1 MKKIAIILL
10 TLLLAVPGF
19 AQGRYG
25 KDSAECVK
33 YLSYYSELVKQ
44 NNLKDAAPFWRQ
56 AFSLCPPTAN
66 QNMLINGQRII
77 REEIAQNK
85 KDPVRYKEL
94 VDTLLLLSDVRAQ
107 YYPKFTVKS
116 LDNKAIDVV
125 NYYGSDYETQ
135 YKLLTDILDQIKSEA
150 SPVVFVKQMEAAV
163 NMYKNE
169 KLTPEDVMNNY
180 TKISGYLDDKIDSSN
195 DPQYRG
201 AKQDVESHLIN
212 SGVASCDNL
221 VALYTPRFE
230 ANPADEALLT
240 NMVKMLSKSE
250 CMNTDLFL
258 RSIVALNEINPTAS
272 SVYGLY
278 RLYSSRDENTKAAE
292 ALERAISLLNPEDV
306 QTKADYTFEL
316 ATYYFKK
323 CGKAASAVA
332 KAKEAAEI
340 DESYRGKA
348 YLLIGT
354 IWGAQKCGGDE
365 VSSRAHFWVAVDY
378 LQRAAAADSSV
389 AEEANS
395 LAAQYRRYFP
405 KTEDAFFLDITDG
418 SSYTVSCGGMTE
430 RTTVRT
436 TVRTNK

>member
-1 MKKIAIILL
+1 MKKFSIIIL
-10 TLLLAVPGF
+10 TLLLAVPIF

-56 AFSLCPPTAN
+56 ALTLCPPTAN

-77 REEIAQNK
+77 RGEIAQNR

-94 VDTLLLLSDVRAQ
+94 VDTLLMLSDIRAQ
-107 YYPKFTVKS
+107 YYPQYAVKS

-125 NYYGSDYETQ
+125 NFYGSDYEAQ
-135 YKLLTDILDQIKSEA
+135 YKLLTDILTQIKTEA
-150 SPVVFVKQMEAAV
+150 SPVVFVKQMQATAE
-163 NMYKNE
+163 MYKNE
-169 KLTPEDVMNNY
+169 KLDPEAVMGNY
-180 TKISGYLDDKIDSSN
+180 TTISGYLDDKIAASN
-195 DPQYRG
+195 NHEYRD
-201 AKQDVESHLIN
+201 AKRDVETILIDC
-212 SGVASCDNL
+212 GVASCDNL

-230 ANPADEALLT
+230 ASPNDEALLS

-258 RSIVALNEINPTAS
+258 HAIVALNEINPTAS

-292 ALERAISLLNPEDV
+292 SLERAISLLNPDDV

-323 CGKAASAVA
+323 CGKAAAAVE

-340 DESYRGKA
+340 DESYKGKA

-378 LQRAAAADSSV
+378 LQRAAAADASV
-389 AEEANS
+389 AEEANG

-418 SSYTVSCGGMTE
+418 SGYTVSCGGMTE

-436 TVRTNK
+436 NK

>member
-1 MKKIAIILL
+1 MKKIALILM
-10 TLLLAVPGF
+10 TLVLALPVF
-19 AQGRYG
+19 AQGRFG
-25 KDSAECVK
+25 KDSAECTK
-33 YLSYYSELVKQ
+33 YLSYYQELYKQ
-44 NNLKDAAPFWRQ
+44 KNYDEAAPFWRK
-56 AFSLCPPTAN
+56 AFSLCPPTAS
-66 QNMLINGQRII
+66 QNMLIYGQTII
-77 REEIAQNK
+77 RHEIGKNR
-85 KDPVRYKEL
+85 KDPVRYREL

-107 YYPKFTVKS
+107 NYPKYAVKS
-116 LDNKAIDVV
+116 MDNKAIDVV
-125 NYYGSDYETQ
+125 NFLGSDYETQ
-135 YKLLTDILDQIKSEA
+135 YKYLTEILNNIKGDA
-150 SPVVFVKQMEAAV
+150 SPAAFVTQMKAAV
-163 NMYKNE
+163 EMYRNE
-169 KLTPEDVMNNY
+169 KIDAEAVMNNY
-180 TKISGYLDDKIDSSN
+180 TTMSGYLDDKIDSSN

-201 AKQDVESHLIN
+201 AKQDVESLFID

-221 VALYTPRFE
+221 VALYTPRFQ
-230 ANPADEALLT
+230 ANPTDEALLT

-250 CMNTDLFL
+250 CMNTELFL
-258 RSIVALNEINPTAS
+258 QSIVALNEINPSAS

-292 ALERAISLLNPEDV
+292 SLARAISQLNPEDT

-332 KAKEAAEI
+332 KAKEAAELN
-340 DESYRGKA
+340 DAYRGKA

-378 LQRAAAADSSV
+378 LQRAASADPSV
-389 AEEANS
+389 ADEANS

-418 SSYTVSCGGMTE
+418 SAYTVSCAGMTE

-436 TVRTNK
+436 NK

>member
-1 MKKIAIILL
+1 MKKIALILM
-10 TLLLAVPGF
+10 TLVLAFPVF
-19 AQGRYG
+19 AQGRFG
-25 KDSAECVK
+25 KDSAECTK
-33 YLSYYSELVKQ
+33 YLSYYQELYKQ
-44 NNLKDAAPFWRQ
+44 KNYDEAAPFWRK
-56 AFSLCPPTAN
+56 AFSLCPPTAS
-66 QNMLINGQRII
+66 QNMLIYGQTIMRH
-77 REEIAQNK
+77 EISKNR
-85 KDPVRYKEL
+85 KDPVRYREL

-107 YYPKFTVKS
+107 NYPKYAVKS
-116 LDNKAIDVV
+116 MDNKAIDVI
-125 NYYGSDYETQ
+125 NFLGSDYETQ
-135 YKLLTDILDQIKSEA
+135 YKYLTDVLNTIKGDA
-150 SPVVFVKQMEAAV
+150 SPAVFVAQMKAAV
-163 NMYKNE
+163 EMYRNE
-169 KLTPEDVMNNY
+169 KIDAEAVMNNY
-180 TKISGYLDDKIDSSN
+180 TLMAGYLDNKIDSSN

-201 AKQDVESHLIN
+201 AKQDVESLFID

-221 VALYTPRFE
+221 VALYTPRFQ
-230 ANPADEALLT
+230 ANPTDEALLT

-250 CMNTDLFL
+250 CMNTELFL
-258 RSIVALNEINPTAS
+258 QSIVALNEINPTAS

-292 ALERAISLLNPEDV
+292 SLERAISLLNPEDV

-332 KAKEAAEI
+332 KAKEAAELN
-340 DESYRGKA
+340 DTYKGKA

-378 LQRAAAADSSV
+378 LQRAASADPSV

-418 SSYTVSCGGMTE
+418 SSYTVSCAGMTE

-436 TVRTNK
+436 NK

>member
-1 MKKIAIILL
+1 MKKFTLLTL
-10 TLLLAVPGF
+10 TLLLVVPAF

-33 YLSYYSELVKQ
+33 YLSYYSELEKQ

-56 AFSLCPPTAN
+56 AFSICPPTAN
-66 QNMLINGQRII
+66 QNMLIKGQKII
-77 REEIAQNK
+77 RYEIAQSK
-85 KDPVRYKEL
+85 KDPARYKEL
-94 VDTLLLLSDVRAQ
+94 VDTLLMLNDVRAQ
-107 YYPKFTVKS
+107 YYPKNAVKS
-116 LDNKAIDVV
+116 KDNKAIDVI
-125 NYYGSDYETQ
+125 NYYAADHEMQ
-135 YKLLTDILDQIKSEA
+135 YNLLTGILNDIKGEA
-150 SPVVFVKQMEAAV
+150 SPIVFVKQMQATVE
-163 NMYKNE
+163 MYKNE
-169 KLTPEDVMNNY
+169 KLDAEQVMNNY
-180 TKISGYLDDKIDSSN
+180 TTISGYLDDKIDSSN
-195 DPQYRG
+195 NPEYRG
-201 AKQDVESHLIN
+201 AKQDVESILID

-221 VALYTPRFE
+221 VALYTPRFQ
-230 ANPADEALLT
+230 ANPNDEALLT

-258 RSIVALNEINPTAS
+258 QSIVALNEINPTSS

-278 RLYSSRDENTKAAE
+278 KLYSSRDENTKAAE
-292 ALERAISLLNPEDV
+292 SLERAISLLNPEDV
-306 QTKADYTFEL
+306 QTKSDYLFEL

-323 CGKAASAVA
+323 CGKAAPAVA
-332 KAKEAAEI
+332 KAREAAELN
-340 DESYRGKA
+340 ESYKGKA

-378 LQRAAAADSSV
+378 LQRAAAADPEV

-405 KTEDAFFLDITDG
+405 KTEDAFFQDITDG
-418 SSYTVSCGGMTE
+418 SAYTVSCGGMTE

-436 TVRTNK
+436 NK

>member
-10 TLLLAVPGF
+10 TLAVALPAF
-19 AQGRYG
+19 AQGRFG
-25 KDSAECVK
+25 KDSAECTK
-33 YLSYYSELVKQ
+33 YLSYYQELYKQ
-44 NNLKDAAPFWRQ
+44 KNYEEAAPFWRK
-56 AFSLCPPTAN
+56 AFSLCPPTAS
-66 QNMLINGQRII
+66 QNMLIYGQTII
-77 REEIAQNK
+77 RYEINK
-85 KDPVRYKEL
+85 NRKDPARYRQL
-94 VDTLLLLSDVRAQ
+94 VDTLLMLSDVRAQ
-107 YYPKFTVKS
+107 NYPKYAVKS

-125 NYYGSDYETQ
+125 NYLQSDYETQ
-135 YKLLTDILDQIKSEA
+135 YKYLTEILDQIKGEA
-150 SPVVFVKQMEAAV
+150 QPVAFVNQMKSAV
-163 NMYKNE
+163 EMYRNE
-169 KLTPEDVMNNY
+169 KIDAEGVMNNY
-180 TKISGYLDDKIDSSN
+180 TKISGYLDEKIDSSN
-195 DPQYRG
+195 DPEYRS
-201 AKQDVESHLIN
+201 AKQDVESLLID

-221 VALYTPRFE
+221 VALYTPRFQ
-230 ANPADEALLT
+230 ANPNDEALLT

-250 CMNTDLFL
+250 CMNTELFL
-258 RSIVALNEINPTAS
+258 QSIVALNEINPTAS

-292 ALERAISLLNPEDV
+292 ALERAISLLNPDDV
-306 QTKADYTFEL
+306 QTKADYIFEL

-332 KAKEAAEI
+332 RAKEAAELSE
-340 DESYRGKA
+340 DYKGKA
-348 YLLIGT
+348 NLLIGT

-378 LQRAAAADSSV
+378 LQRAAADPSV

-436 TVRTNK
+436 NK

>member
-10 TLLLAVPGF
+10 TLAVALPAF
-19 AQGRYG
+19 AQGRFG
-25 KDSAECVK
+25 KDSAECTK
-33 YLSYYSELVKQ
+33 YLSYYQELYKQ
-44 NNLKDAAPFWRQ
+44 KNYEEAAPFWRK
-56 AFSLCPPTAN
+56 AFSLCPPTAS
-66 QNMLINGQRII
+66 QNMLIYGQTII
-77 REEIAQNK
+77 RYEINK
-85 KDPVRYKEL
+85 NRKDPARYRQL
-94 VDTLLLLSDVRAQ
+94 VDTLLMLSDVRAQ
-107 YYPKFTVKS
+107 NYPKYAVKS

-125 NYYGSDYETQ
+125 NYLQSDYETQ
-135 YKLLTDILDQIKSEA
+135 YKYLTEILDQIKGEA
-150 SPVVFVKQMEAAV
+150 QPVAFVNQMKSAV
-163 NMYKNE
+163 EMYRNE
-169 KLTPEDVMNNY
+169 KIDAEGVMNNY
-180 TKISGYLDDKIDSSN
+180 TKISGYLDEKIDSSN
-195 DPQYRG
+195 DPEYRS
-201 AKQDVESHLIN
+201 AKQNVESLLID

-221 VALYTPRFE
+221 VALYTPRFQ
-230 ANPADEALLT
+230 ANPNDEALLT

-250 CMNTDLFL
+250 CMNTELFL
-258 RSIVALNEINPTAS
+258 QSIVALNEINPTAS

-292 ALERAISLLNPEDV
+292 ALERAISLLNPDDV
-306 QTKADYTFEL
+306 QTKADYIFEL

-332 KAKEAAEI
+332 RAKEAAELSE
-340 DESYRGKA
+340 DYKGKA
-348 YLLIGT
+348 NLLIGT

-378 LQRAAAADSSV
+378 LQRAAADPSV

-436 TVRTNK
+436 NK

>member
-1 MKKIAIILL
+1 MKKIALILM
-10 TLLLAVPGF
+10 TLVLAFPVF
-19 AQGRYG
+19 AQGRFG
-25 KDSAECVK
+25 KDSAECTK
-33 YLSYYSELVKQ
+33 YLSYYQELYKQ
-44 NNLKDAAPFWRQ
+44 KNYDEAAPFWRK
-56 AFSLCPPTAN
+56 AFSLCPPTAS
-66 QNMLINGQRII
+66 QNMLIYGQTIMRH
-77 REEIAQNK
+77 EIGKNR
-85 KDPVRYKEL
+85 KDPVRYREL

-107 YYPKFTVKS
+107 NYPKYSVKS
-116 LDNKAIDVV
+116 LDNKAIDVI
-125 NYYGSDYETQ
+125 NFLGSDYETQ
-135 YKLLTDILDQIKSEA
+135 YKYLTEVLNTIKGDA
-150 SPVVFVKQMEAAV
+150 SPAVFVSQMKAAV
-163 NMYKNE
+163 EMYRNE
-169 KLTPEDVMNNY
+169 KIDAEAVMNNY
-180 TKISGYLDDKIDSSN
+180 TLMAGYLDDKIDSSN

-201 AKQDVESHLIN
+201 AKQDVESLFID

-221 VALYTPRFE
+221 VALYTPRFQ
-230 ANPADEALLT
+230 ANPTDEALLT

-250 CMNTDLFL
+250 CMNTELFL
-258 RSIVALNEINPTAS
+258 QSIVALNEINPTAS

-292 ALERAISLLNPEDV
+292 TLERAISLLNPEDV

-332 KAKEAAEI
+332 KAKEAAELN
-340 DESYRGKA
+340 DSYKGKA

-378 LQRAAAADSSV
+378 LQRAASADPTV

-418 SSYTVSCGGMTE
+418 SGYTVSCAGMTE

-436 TVRTNK
+436 NK

>member
-1 MKKIAIILL
+1 MKKFIILTL
-10 TLLLAVPGF
+10 TLLLVVPAF

-33 YLSYYSELVKQ
+33 YLSYYSEMVKQ

-56 AFSLCPPTAN
+56 AFSICPPTAN
-66 QNMLINGQRII
+66 QNMLINGQKILRY
-77 REEIAQNK
+77 EIAQTK
-85 KDPVRYKEL
+85 KDPARYREL
-94 VDTLLLLSDVRAQ
+94 VDTLLMLNDIRAE
-107 YYPKFTVKS
+107 YYPKNAVKS
-116 LDNKAIDVV
+116 KDNKALDVV
-125 NYYGSDYETQ
+125 NYYGSDYEMQ
-135 YKLLTDILDQIKSEA
+135 YKLLTEILNDIKGEA

-169 KLTPEDVMNNY
+169 KLTAEDVMNNY
-180 TKISGYLDDKIDSSN
+180 TTISGYLDGKIDSSN
-195 DPQYRG
+195 DPKYRG
-201 AKQDVESHLIN
+201 AKQDVETHLIN

-230 ANPADEALLT
+230 ANPNDEALLT

-258 RSIVALNEINPTAS
+258 KSIVALNEINPTAS

-278 RLYSSRDENTKAAE
+278 RLYSSRDENTNAAE

-306 QTKADYTFEL
+306 QTRSDYLFEL

-323 CGKAASAVA
+323 CGKAAPAVA
-332 KAKEAAEI
+332 KAREAAELN
-340 DESYRGKA
+340 EAYKGKA
-348 YLLIGT
+348 NLLIGT

-378 LQRAAAADSSV
+378 LQRAAAADPEV
-389 AEEANS
+389 AEEANT

-405 KTEDAFFLDITDG
+405 KTEDAFFQDITEG
-418 SSYTVSCGGMTE
+418 SAYTVSCSGMTE

-436 TVRTNK
+436 NK

>member
-1 MKKIAIILL
+1 MKKFSIIIL
-10 TLLLAVPGF
+10 TLLLAVPIF

-56 AFSLCPPTAN
+56 AFTLCPPTAN

-77 REEIAQNK
+77 RGEIAQNR

-94 VDTLLLLSDVRAQ
+94 VDTLLMLSDIRAQ
-107 YYPKFTVKS
+107 YYPQYAVKS

-125 NYYGSDYETQ
+125 NFYGSDYEAQ
-135 YKLLTDILDQIKSEA
+135 YKLLTDILTQIKTEA
-150 SPVVFVKQMEAAV
+150 SPVVFVKQMQATAE
-163 NMYKNE
+163 MYKNE
-169 KLTPEDVMNNY
+169 KLDPEAVMGNY
-180 TKISGYLDDKIDSSN
+180 TTISGYLDDKIAASN
-195 DPQYRG
+195 NHEYRD
-201 AKQDVESHLIN
+201 AKRDVETILIDC
-212 SGVASCDNL
+212 GVASCDNL

-230 ANPADEALLT
+230 ASPNDEALLS

-258 RSIVALNEINPTAS
+258 HAIVALNEINPTAS

-292 ALERAISLLNPEDV
+292 SLERAISLLNPDDV

-323 CGKAASAVA
+323 CGKAAAAVE
-332 KAKEAAEI
+332 KAKEATEI
-340 DESYRGKA
+340 DESYKGKA

-378 LQRAAAADSSV
+378 LQRAAAADASV
-389 AEEANS
+389 AEEANG

-418 SSYTVSCGGMTE
+418 SGYTVSCGGMTE

-436 TVRTNK
+436 NK

>member
-1 MKKIAIILL
+1 M
-10 TLLLAVPGF
+10 
-19 AQGRYG
+19 
-25 KDSAECVK
+25 
-33 YLSYYSELVKQ
+33 
-44 NNLKDAAPFWRQ
+44 
-56 AFSLCPPTAN
+56 
-66 QNMLINGQRII
+66 
-77 REEIAQNK
+77 
-85 KDPVRYKEL
+85 
-94 VDTLLLLSDVRAQ
+94 DTLLLLSDVRAQ
-107 YYPKFTVKS
+107 YYPKYRVKS
-116 LDNKAIDVV
+116 LDNKAIDVI
-125 NYYGSDYETQ
+125 NYFDSDYETQ
-135 YKLLTDILDQIKSEA
+135 YKLLTEVLTEIKSEA
-150 SPVVFVKQMEAAV
+150 SPAVFVNQMQSAV
-163 NMYKNE
+163 AMYRNE
-169 KLTPEDVMNNY
+169 KLSPEDVMNNY
-180 TKISGYLDDKIDSSN
+180 TTISGYLDDKIDSSN
-195 DPQYRG
+195 DPEYRG
-201 AKQDVESHLIN
+201 AKQSVESILID

-230 ANPADEALLT
+230 ANPNDEALLT

-378 LQRAAAADSSV
+378 LQRAASADASV

-418 SSYTVSCGGMTE
+418 SRYTVSCAGMTE
-430 RTTVRT
+430 ST

>member
-1 MKKIAIILL
+1 MKKIALILM
-10 TLLLAVPGF
+10 TLVLAFPVF
-19 AQGRYG
+19 AQGRFG
-25 KDSAECVK
+25 KDSAECTK
-33 YLSYYSELVKQ
+33 YLSYYQELYKQ
-44 NNLKDAAPFWRQ
+44 KNYDEAAPFWRK
-56 AFSLCPPTAN
+56 AFSLCPPTAS
-66 QNMLINGQRII
+66 QNMLIYGQTIMRH
-77 REEIAQNK
+77 EIGKNR
-85 KDPVRYKEL
+85 KDPVRYREL

-107 YYPKFTVKS
+107 NYPKYSVKS
-116 LDNKAIDVV
+116 LDNKAIDVI
-125 NYYGSDYETQ
+125 NFLGSDYETQ
-135 YKLLTDILDQIKSEA
+135 YKYLTEVLNTIKGDA
-150 SPVVFVKQMEAAV
+150 SPGVFVSQMKAAV
-163 NMYKNE
+163 EMYRNE
-169 KLTPEDVMNNY
+169 KIDAEAVMNNY
-180 TKISGYLDDKIDSSN
+180 TLMAGYLDDKIDSSN

-201 AKQDVESHLIN
+201 AKQDVESFFID

-221 VALYTPRFE
+221 VALYTPRFQ
-230 ANPADEALLT
+230 ANPTDEALLT

-250 CMNTDLFL
+250 CMNTELFL
-258 RSIVALNEINPTAS
+258 QSIVALNEINPTAS

-292 ALERAISLLNPEDV
+292 TLERAISLLNPEDV

-332 KAKEAAEI
+332 KAKEAAELN
-340 DESYRGKA
+340 DSYKGKA

-378 LQRAAAADSSV
+378 LQRAASADPTV

-418 SSYTVSCGGMTE
+418 SGYTVSCAGMTE

-436 TVRTNK
+436 NK